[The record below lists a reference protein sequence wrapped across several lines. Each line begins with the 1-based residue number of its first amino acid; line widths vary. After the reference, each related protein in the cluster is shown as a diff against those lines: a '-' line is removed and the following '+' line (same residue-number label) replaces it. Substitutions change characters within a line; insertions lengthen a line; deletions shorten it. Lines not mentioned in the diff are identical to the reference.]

1 MKKIYLTPTIVFVSL
16 LILLEF
22 PLTSVSAISS
32 GDDMTDHRPV
42 EPTGDFITINVD
54 GIIDDYPSH
63 LIRIPFIDLALTS
76 PHQIEKQEIV
86 NAINYKLLGLRPAFP
101 IEVDNLA
108 YNAKL
113 SDRDQNTYDLNQE
126 IIVLEPKYK
135 TAQQKY
141 TLLGQIKLKR
151 AADFIHNPAQFV
163 KLSYRAKFFTKD
175 PKTNELK
182 EFRTYTHND
191 IDTLA
196 INREISSLEFV
207 NFAKKLVA
215 ENKDFDG
222 YQITQRQQTTLVENY
237 DHETDYLGKEI
248 KLYNSEN
255 PAAFTYH
262 VKDRPQQVSRDKAGT
277 VTHEVNRDAILEEYV
292 VAPKKQDSPYF
303 DESQIAMYPAQFKY
317 GEQVTQVGE
326 IQAINDKQAISWDGS
341 KPVITGKDGQTYYI
355 DQASYDP
362 ATQQFVVTLATA
374 TDQQPS

>member
-1 MKKIYLTPTIVFVSL
+1 MKKIYLAPTIVLVSL
-16 LILLEF
+16 LIFLEF

-32 GDDMTDHRPV
+32 GDNMDDQRPV

-76 PHQIEKQEIV
+76 PHQIKKQEIV

-113 SDRDQNTYDLNQE
+113 SDRDRTYDLNQE

-141 TLLGQIKLKR
+141 TLFGQIKLKR

-277 VTHEVNRDAILEEYV
+277 VTREVNRDAILEEYV
-292 VAPKKQDSPYF
+292 VAPKKQDRPYF

-362 ATQQFVVTLATA
+362 ATQQFIVTLATA